1 MNTSYMIWFLINTRL
16 INTMFSIIWQKNEI
30 KTSPLLDNC
39 MRPCPYDWAYTY
51 VCIFNSRII
60 FALKLV
66 SEAAGGGI
74 TSLKTIVHTR

>member
-1 MNTSYMIWFLINTRL
+1 MIWFLINTRL
-16 INTMFSIIWQKNEI
+16 IKYNVFNYMTKNEI
-30 KTSPLLDNC
+30 KTSPLLDYW

-74 TSLKTIVHTR
+74 TSLKTIIHSR